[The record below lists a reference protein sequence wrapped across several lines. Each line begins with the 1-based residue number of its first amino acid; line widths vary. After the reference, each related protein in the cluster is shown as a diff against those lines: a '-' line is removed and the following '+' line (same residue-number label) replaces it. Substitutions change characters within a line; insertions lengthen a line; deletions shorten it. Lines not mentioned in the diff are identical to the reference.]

1 MTQATQTEA
10 LYGSIHGRAHL
21 HEVVERHDKCERGM
35 HCTGV
40 QVVSGQRWRAVGV
53 CTNVV

>member
-1 MTQATQTEA
+1 MQAMRTEA
-10 LYGSIHGRAHL
+10 LCGGIRGHAHL
-21 HEVVERHDKCERGM
+21 HEVVEHHDKCERGM

-40 QVVSGQRWRAVGV
+40 QVLSGQQQRAMGV